1 MALPVRPVPNSIIAR
16 WPGNRLVGTMVIGC
30 VVRQEAA
37 ESCAGFLT
45 LSVRATVTGQSS
57 PIRR

>member
-1 MALPVRPVPNSIIAR
+1 VLNSITVHWR
-16 WPGNRLVGTMVIGC
+16 GSRLVGTMVIGC

-45 LSVRATVTGQSS
+45 LSVRATVTERNS